1 MHYEQQLR
9 LLCDTFRKCRVQTM
23 ILGADSLSDS
33 RLTSGLRVLLAGKK
47 TADGTLLENAT
58 VYRATD
64 SLSCN
69 YIFFR
74 LPEFSADAILL
85 IGPYLTSAPTQKQI
99 MEWGEQNSI
108 APDKQRQLAEQY
120 ADMPLFPESSHLFLM
135 LETFF
140 EHLWGTGSYRF
151 VDLNWEFL
159 AQPSPIA
166 ENSSLSDEPMDSL
179 WNIRMIEKRY
189 EFENELISAVASGQS
204 QKLERLLS
212 DISTVPF
219 EQRLSDPLRD
229 CKNHNIIANT
239 LMRKAAEQGGV
250 PPIYLDRISSDFA
263 RKIEQQ
269 NSQEASAELMKQML
283 HGYCRLVRKHA
294 MKHYSPLIQKA
305 ITCIDAELS
314 ANLSLKSL
322 AKRLNVSGSYLSTTF
337 RKETGDTITNYIT
350 YKRIRHAMHLLSS
363 TGLQVQTIAQHCGIW
378 DIHYFSK
385 LFKKATGLTP
395 KEYRESLKN

>member
-1 MHYEQQLR
+1 MHYEQELR
-9 LLCDTFRKCRVQTM
+9 LVCDTFRKCRVQTM
-23 ILGADSLSDS
+23 ILAADSLSDS

-47 TADGTLLENAT
+47 TADGKLLESAT

-74 LPEFSADAILL
+74 LPDFAADAILL
-85 IGPYLTSAPTQKQI
+85 IGPYLTSNPTPKQI

-108 APDKQRQLAEQY
+108 SPGKQKELAAQL
-120 ADMPLFPESSHLFLM
+120 ADMPLLAESSHLFLM

-140 EHLWGTGSYRF
+140 EYLWGIGGYRYI
-151 VDLNWEFL
+151 DLSWEFL

-166 ENSSLSDEPMDSL
+166 ENSSLSEEPVDSL
-179 WNIRMIEKRY
+179 WNIHMIEKRY
-189 EFENELISAVASGQS
+189 AFENELINAVASGQS
-204 QKLERLLS
+204 QKLDHLLS
-212 DISTVPF
+212 VISSVPF
-219 EQRLSDPLRD
+219 EQRLADPLRD
-229 CKNHNIIANT
+229 YKNHNIIANT
-239 LMRKAAEQGGV
+239 LMRKASEQGGV

-269 NSQEASAELMKQML
+269 TSQEDSAELLKQML
-283 HGYCRLVRKHA
+283 HSYCRLVRKHA

-305 ITCIDAELS
+305 VTCIDAELS
-314 ANLSLKSL
+314 SNLSLQSL

-337 RKETGDTITNYIT
+337 KKETGQTVTSYISF
-350 YKRIRHAMHLLSS
+350 KRIRHAMHLLSS
-363 TGLQVQTIAQHCGIW
+363 TTLQVQTVAQHCGIL

-395 KEYRESLKN
+395 KEYRDSLKG